1 MQLSDLGRQA
11 ALQQNGAFPTSSQLT
26 GTPDWSIKLYTRR
39 IDVDLSAQHLTAYE
53 GDTPVFT
60 APVATGKDGFNTPT
74 GTFAIYSKYAMEDMA
89 GSAGGE
95 TWYVPDIPWVQYI
108 VGGVA
113 FHGTYWHDRW
123 GTGYRLSHGCVN
135 LNIDDAQWLYEWA
148 DIGTQVDIHY

>member
-1 MQLSDLGRQA
+1 MHKLVLLRHGE
-11 ALQQNGAFPTSSQLT
+11 SQWNAKNLFT
-26 GTPDWSIKLYTRR
+26 GWV
-39 IDVDLSAQHLTAYE
+39 DVDLTAQQLVAYE
-53 GDTPVFT
+53 GDTPVFR

-74 GTFAIYSKYAMEDMA
+74 GTFAIYSKYTMETMT

-95 TWYVPDIPWVQYI
+95 TWYVPNIPWVQYI

-135 LNIDDAQWLYEWA
+135 LPLEAAAWLFDWA
-148 DIGTQVDIHY
+148 PVGTPVIVIRS